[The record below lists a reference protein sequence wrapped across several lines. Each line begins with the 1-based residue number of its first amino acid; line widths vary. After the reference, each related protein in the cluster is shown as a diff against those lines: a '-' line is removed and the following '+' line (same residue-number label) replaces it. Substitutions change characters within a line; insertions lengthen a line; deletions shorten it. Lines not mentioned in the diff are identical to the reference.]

1 MTVHHL
7 LDKSTDPEVIDCA
20 RPSTACSALRK
31 LEPDAGNHRRRDARR
46 SVKENAGW
54 RAP

>member
-7 LDKSTDPEVIDCA
+7 RDKSTDPEVIDCA

-31 LEPDAGNHRRRDARR
+31 LEPRRWQSIAAGMRGEA
-46 SVKENAGW
+46 
-54 RAP
+54 